1 MTRVQVIP
9 RTLVRTYE
17 ISLPIAIGVLAL
29 MLVFPQVQVLPVPLL
44 VVLGAMSVLLLG
56 ISLNDFRTHRVPNGV
71 TYPLMLAGVIRAV
84 AMADAVFV
92 IYWLVIFS
100 LWQMRFMGGGDAK
113 LLMGLFGLFPDFQF
127 AWLMTASILVTG
139 MPYLLFKYR
148 RQWRTVPR
156 ALLWRL
162 ITRQLLPTQGE
173 FESEAV
179 PYAFSFCLAGVVY
192 LWLRF
197 GSV

>member
-71 TYPLMLAGVIRAV
+71 TYPLMLVGLIRAM

-92 IYWLVIFS
+92 IYWLVFFS

-127 AWLMTASILVTG
+127 AWLMAASILVTG
-139 MPYLLFKYR
+139 VPYLLFKYR

-156 ALLWRL
+156 ALFWRL

>member
-29 MLVFPQVQVLPVPLL
+29 MLVFPQVLPVPLL

-71 TYPLMLAGVIRAV
+71 TYPLMLVGLIRAM

-92 IYWLVIFS
+92 IYWLVFFS

-127 AWLMTASILVTG
+127 AWLMAASILVTG
-139 MPYLLFKYR
+139 VPYLLLKYR
-148 RQWRTVPR
+148 NQWRTVPR
-156 ALLWRL
+156 AHIWGL
-162 ITRQLLPTQGE
+162 ITRQLHPTQGE